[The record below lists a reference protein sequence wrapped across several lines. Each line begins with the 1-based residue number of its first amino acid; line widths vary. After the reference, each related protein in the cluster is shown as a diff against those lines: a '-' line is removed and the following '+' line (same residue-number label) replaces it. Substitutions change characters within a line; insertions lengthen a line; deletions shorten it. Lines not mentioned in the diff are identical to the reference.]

1 MHSFKILFPPSLQS
15 TEKNR
20 LAYCSQLTF
29 LIWVVTTLK
38 IPSTVHPH
46 NSIIVPVIFCLFVV
60 CLFFISSFFVFCFFS
75 GLFCFFSF
83 FFCFLLVFV
92 CFVFAVKITDFVKR
106 TKVNLIHDLQIA
118 PRNFSFILVT
128 SARLYRQKKLMHN
141 ASKLSDRL
149 LKLCS
154 KWCKIA

>member
-15 TEKNR
+15 TEKNC
-20 LAYCSQLTF
+20 LAYCTQLTF

-38 IPSTVHPH
+38 ISSTVHPH
-46 NSIIVPVIFCLFVV
+46 NSIIVPVIFCLFVCFLLV
-60 CLFFISSFFVFCFFS
+60 RFLFSVFFS
-75 GLFCFFSF
+75 FLFCFFSFF

-128 SARLYRQKKLMHN
+128 SARLYRQKN
-141 ASKLSDRL
+141 
-149 LKLCS
+149 
-154 KWCKIA
+154 

>member
-83 FFCFLLVFV
+83 FLFSFGFCLFCFCSKNNRF
-92 CFVFAVKITDFVKR
+92 CKAYKSKFNTRFA
-106 TKVNLIHDLQIA
+106 NC
-118 PRNFSFILVT
+118 P
-128 SARLYRQKKLMHN
+128 
-141 ASKLSDRL
+141 SKLQFYFGYICETLSA
-149 LKLCS
+149 K
-154 KWCKIA
+154 KINA

>member
-38 IPSTVHPH
+38 IPSTVHSH
-46 NSIIVPVIFCLFVV
+46 NSIIVPVIFCLLFV
-60 CLFFISSFFVFCFFS
+60 
-75 GLFCFFSF
+75 
-83 FFCFLLVFV
+83 CFLLVRFLFSVFFLV
-92 CFVFAVKITDFVKR
+92 CFVSFLFF
-106 TKVNLIHDLQIA
+106 L
-118 PRNFSFILVT
+118 FSFGFCLFCFCSKNNRFCKAYKSKFNTRFANCPSKLQFYFGYICETL
-128 SARLYRQKKLMHN
+128 SAE
-141 ASKLSDRL
+141 KLSDTL